1 MEVII
6 FISVLVNF
14 FLGFFLGL
22 LYFVN
27 NHYGKMVMGTIVG
40 KYKGNLYC
48 GGFVVVE
55 MEVTVDRETQKVSK
69 TYEVPEEY
77 YSVSKLGDKNLFP
90 Y

>member
-6 FISVLVNF
+6 FISVLANV
-14 FLGFFLGL
+14 FLIGFILI
-22 LYFVN
+22 YH
-27 NHYGKMVMGTIVG
+27 HYGKMVMGTIVG